1 MQLELR
7 HISKT
12 FGPLKANN
20 DINHTFQEGR
30 IYAILG
36 ENGAGK
42 STLMKIISGYQQPDT
57 GGELLINGTPTVIH
71 SPSDALNNG
80 IGMLYQDPLDFP
92 PMTVLENYL
101 TSHPRTGFLPDRS
114 EARRE
119 FLSIAQRFGFHLDP
133 DMLIEGLTIGERQQ
147 LEIVRLL
154 SLKIGFLILDEPTTG
169 ISEAQRQTLFSTLK
183 QLAAEDKLTIALVT
197 HKLADVEELCDEVM
211 VLRHGRV
218 SGTCTMP
225 QPPDTLVRMMFGH
238 TEEAVREKA
247 TRTMNWVQLSRGLLP
262 DSDNLPALPLGQ
274 PILQVKE
281 LTLQTRLLTIENI
294 TLDVREGEVIGLAGL
309 DGSGQ
314 GDFMRQ
320 CAGLNRVSWRDHVMS
335 GIAFAGLI
343 ILFDYLMGYSST
355 VFTTTLLLLLGLT
368 LGPVFIS
375 LLSYLRDRTEH
386 VYFDGIPTRWMSY
399 RDLRER
405 GLAYLSAG
413 RLEEGLVTGMTL
425 TQHFALAKLSKIPW
439 VNWFA
444 ALRRTNEGIKQYDVR
459 GQAFSPIQTLSG
471 GNQQRVALA
480 LLADNLRLAFLE
492 NPTRGLDV
500 NSARNIW
507 HLLLSRREKGTAIV
521 FSSPDLD
528 EIVAYSDRVMVFSSG
543 RCTLV
548 DDPAKINRH
557 DLGLL
562 IGGLRHD

>member
-1 MQLELR
+1 MKLELH

-20 DINHTFQEGR
+20 DITYPFESGR
-30 IYAILG
+30 IYAVLG

-42 STLMKIISGYQQPDT
+42 STLMKIISGYQQPDA
-57 GGELLINGTPTVIH
+57 GGQMVINGTPVVIQ
-71 SPSDALNNG
+71 SPSDALRHG

-101 TSHPRTGFLPDRS
+101 TLHPKVGFLPDYAA
-114 EARRE
+114 ARQE
-119 FLSIAQRFGFHLDP
+119 LLSIAQRFGFKLNP
-133 DMLIEGLTIGERQQ
+133 DMLIEGLTVGERQQ

-169 ISEAQRQTLFSTLK
+169 ISEEQRQTLFATLK
-183 QLAAEDKLTIALVT
+183 QLAREDNLTIALVT
-197 HKLADVEELCDEVM
+197 HKLADVEELCDEVL

-218 SGTCTMP
+218 VGQATMP
-225 QPPDTLVRMMFGH
+225 IRPAELVKMMFGQ
-238 TEEAVREKA
+238 AREMEGQKSPA
-247 TRTMNWVQLSRGLLP
+247 TRTMAWVKLTSGELP
-262 DSDNLPALPLGQ
+262 DPDTDVGYAGK
-274 PILQVKE
+274 PILHVEDLNLK
-281 LTLQTRLLTIENI
+281 TRLLTIENI
-294 TLDVREGEVIGLAGL
+294 QLDVHEGEVIGLAGL

-314 GDFMRQ
+314 TEFMRH
-320 CAGLNRVSWRDHVMS
+320 CAGLNRVSWRDHLTS
-335 GIAFAGLI
+335 GIAFALLLT
-343 ILFDYLMGYSST
+343 LFGYLMDDTLT
-355 VFTTTLLLLLGLT
+355 VFTTAMLIIAGLT
-368 LGPVFIS
+368 LAPIALAIS
-375 LLSYLRDRTEH
+375 RSLNERAENIQ
-386 VYFDGIPTRWMSY
+386 FNGQATRWVNY

-413 RLEEGLVTGMTL
+413 RLEEGLVAGMTL
-425 TQHFALAKLSKIPW
+425 TQHFALAKLTKYPW
-439 VNWFA
+439 VNWMA
-444 ALRRTNEGIKQYDVR
+444 SLRNTQEGIKQYDVR

-480 LLADNLRLAFLE
+480 LLSEHLKLAFLE

-507 HLLLSRREKGTAIV
+507 HLLLERRKHGTAIV

-528 EIVAYSDRVMVFSSG
+528 EIVAYSDRVLVFSSG

-548 DDPAKINRH
+548 DDPAKMNRH

-562 IGGLRHD
+562 IGGLHD